1 VHTTIDVAEL
11 RRQLQAVLEKVADE
25 RASYVLA
32 EKHCPKAAIIPYKD
46 FLRFQQFEDQRAL
59 EHFERLIARMA
70 EQNADVSDEEIVAD
84 VKAALAEVRAGK
96 HQRAAS

>member
-1 VHTTIDVAEL
+1 VHKTIDVAEL
-11 RRQLQAVLEKVADE
+11 RQRLPAVLDEVARE
-25 RASYVLA
+25 HASYALVGEGHL
-32 EKHCPKAAIIPYKD
+32 KAAIVPCED